1 MRGLGGASYASL
13 LGMLICI
20 VPAVAGAWFAF
31 RPSERLLSIMRPL
44 TLGAVFAALCNFVLA
59 IANGFVAISTMS
71 GLDLTGVRVVGAVF
85 MEGLAPIVVSFAS
98 LAVAWFSVAIGMRKG

>member
-85 MEGLAPIVVSFAS
+85 MEGLAPIVVSFAKPS
-98 LAVAWFSVAIGMRKG
+98 IKTAPST

>member
-13 LGMLICI
+13 FGMLMCI

-71 GLDLTGVRVVGAVF
+71 GLNLTGVRVVGAVF
-85 MEGLAPIVVSFAS
+85 MEGLAPIVVSFAT
-98 LAVAWFSVAIGMRKG
+98 LAVAWFFVVIGMRKG